1 MPRWGVTS
9 ASSRSCSGRLRVVL
23 NPRLGVR
30 ASPDASAPDPD
41 HSSNR
46 TWCTPSGYNSTF
58 SLHVQPRT
66 RDMVVPHAY
75 SHRQH
80 QRHQLPCLALRSTA
94 CSQTRQEASTPS
106 TRGHRLVLAARP
118 HLLWPLQPLRGHL
131 WPLQPQRH
139 VVPPSMLRCACQ
151 APAACWKHLP
161 GLSNH
166 TVNLFGRERKL
177 KQPCGGDELRLRRR
191 AFCSVWVLG
200 FRGVLLVSLC
210 CFRP

>member
-58 SLHVQPRT
+58 SLHVHPCT

-94 CSQTRQEASTPS
+94 CSQTRQEVSTPS
-106 TRGHRLVLAARP
+106 TRGHRLVPAARP
-118 HLLWPLQPLRGHL
+118 HLLWPLQPPRGHL
-131 WPLQPQRH
+131 WPLHPQWH
-139 VVPPSMLRCACQ
+139 VVPPSMLRCTCQ

-166 TVNLFGRERKL
+166 SAVSLSVVNASSNSRVGVTSAGLRK
-177 KQPCGGDELRLRRR
+177 RV
-191 AFCSVWVLG
+191 FCSVLVLG
-200 FRGVLLVSLC
+200 CRFAVSDPDLGL
-210 CFRP
+210 